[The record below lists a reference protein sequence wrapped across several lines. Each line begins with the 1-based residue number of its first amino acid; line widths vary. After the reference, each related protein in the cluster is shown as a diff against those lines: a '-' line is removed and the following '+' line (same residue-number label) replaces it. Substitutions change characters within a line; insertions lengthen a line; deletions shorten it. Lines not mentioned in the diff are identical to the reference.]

1 MTSEQFLNEVI
12 EGIRGSNSSNAI
24 TKTREKYRSVDILL
38 IDDIQILIGKESTQQ
53 EFFNTFNT
61 LYLAGK
67 QIVITSDKPPKEM
80 ETLEEMNPAPRF

>member
-53 EFFNTFNT
+53 EFFQYFQYP
-61 LYLAGK
+61 LFGWKADRYHF
-67 QIVITSDKPPKEM
+67 
-80 ETLEEMNPAPRF
+80 R